1 MTAIPAARPAPKTDG
16 EFIERIGAGD
26 QAAFAL
32 LMRKYNRVLFRTARA
47 ILRDDAEAEDAL
59 QEAYLAAYRAMPS
72 FRGDA
77 RLSTWLV
84 RIVANQA
91 LARRRKL
98 VRSAE
103 VISLEGPASGE
114 AEGYAESGSS
124 DPGTPERATLRG
136 ETRRL
141 IETSIDALPEAFR
154 AVFILRAVEEMSV
167 EEVAASLEIPE
178 ATVRSRHFRARGML
192 REALSRQIDTAL
204 EEAFSFAG
212 ERCDRVV
219 AGTLARLSAAP
230 PLTGEKP

>member
-1 MTAIPAARPAPKTDG
+1 MTASPAARPAPATDG
-16 EFIERIGAGD
+16 EFVERITAGD

-47 ILRDDAEAEDAL
+47 IIRDDAEAEDAL
-59 QEAYLAAYRAMPS
+59 QEGYLAAYRAMPS

-219 AGTLARLSAAP
+219 AGVLARLSAAP

>member
-1 MTAIPAARPAPKTDG
+1 MTAHPAARPAPTTDG
-16 EFIERIGAGD
+16 EFVERICAHD
-26 QAAFAL
+26 EAAFAL

-59 QEAYLAAYRAMPS
+59 QEGYLAAYRAMPS

-77 RLSTWLV
+77 RLGTWLV

-98 VRSAE
+98 VRTAE
-103 VISLEGPASGE
+103 VISLEGPAPGE
-114 AEGYAESGSS
+114 AEGYAEPGAG
-124 DPGTPERATLRG
+124 DPGTTPERATLRA
-136 ETRRL
+136 ETRRM
-141 IETSIDALPEAFR
+141 IEASIDALPEAFR
-154 AVFILRAVEEMSV
+154 AVFMLRAVEEMSV

-192 REALSRQIDTAL
+192 REALSRRIDTAL

-212 ERCDRVV
+212 ERCDRIV
-219 AGTLARLSAAP
+219 ANVLARLFP
-230 PLTGEKP
+230 PNLTGEQQ

>member
-1 MTAIPAARPAPKTDG
+1 MTATPAARPAPTTDG
-16 EFIERIGAGD
+16 EFIERIVAGD

-32 LMRKYNRVLFRTARA
+32 LMRKHNRVLFRTARA

-59 QEAYLAAYRAMPS
+59 QEGYLAAYRAMPS

-204 EEAFSFAG
+204 EEAFSFDG

-219 AGTLARLSAAP
+219 AGVLAQLAVSSTP
-230 PLTGEKP
+230 TGDHP

>member
-1 MTAIPAARPAPKTDG
+1 MTASPAARPAPTTDG
-16 EFIERIGAGD
+16 EFVERICAGD

-59 QEAYLAAYRAMPS
+59 QEGYLAAYRAMPS

-91 LARRRKL
+91 LARRRKI
-98 VRSAE
+98 VRTAE

-114 AEGYAESGSS
+114 AEGYADSGSS

-219 AGTLARLSAAP
+219 AGVLARLAALP

>member
-1 MTAIPAARPAPKTDG
+1 MTASPAARPAPATDG
-16 EFIERIGAGD
+16 EFVERISAGD

-59 QEAYLAAYRAMPS
+59 QEGYLAAYRAMPS

-103 VISLEGPASGE
+103 VISLEGPASDE

-219 AGTLARLSAAP
+219 AGVLARLSAAP

>member
-1 MTAIPAARPAPKTDG
+1 MTASPAARPAPATDG
-16 EFIERIGAGD
+16 EFVERIVAGD
-26 QAAFAL
+26 QAAFAA

-59 QEAYLAAYRAMPS
+59 QEGYLAAYRAMPS

-91 LARRRKL
+91 LARRRKI
-98 VRSAE
+98 VRTAE
-103 VISLEGPASGE
+103 VISLEGPAPGE
-114 AEGYAESGSS
+114 AEGYADSGSS

-167 EEVAASLEIPE
+167 EEVAASLDIPE

-219 AGTLARLSAAP
+219 AGVLARLAVLP
-230 PLTGEKP
+230 PLTGDKP

>member
-1 MTAIPAARPAPKTDG
+1 MTASPAARPAPASDG
-16 EFIERIGAGD
+16 EFVERISAGD

-59 QEAYLAAYRAMPS
+59 QEGYLAAYRAMPS

-103 VISLEGPASGE
+103 VISLEGPASDE

-178 ATVRSRHFRARGML
+178 ATVHSRHFRARGML

-219 AGTLARLSAAP
+219 AGVLARLSAAP